1 MLDEPVS
8 KVNYRLDWQRVEQ
21 LIEQHFD
28 REEQAILNGL
38 FGLNQADKLTIRQL
52 AKQHKMKIKPLTQR
66 IEKLEKQLYKILKSE
81 DLDDLIQEHL
91 EELSLSEEVAQL
103 VD

>member
-1 MLDEPVS
+1 MLDESVS

-28 REEQAILNGL
+28 RQEQAILNGL
-38 FGLNQADKLTIRQL
+38 FGLNQSDKLSLRQL
-52 AKQHKMKIKPLTQR
+52 AKRHKMKIKPLRQR

-91 EELSLSEEVAQL
+91 EELSLSEEVAHL
-103 VD
+103 AE